1 MATDTDAAASATSPA
16 PTSANNEAPKDS
28 SAPPPRMTPMPD
40 TGEVE
45 LLCSQCNNLVPL
57 RIAPPTPLPG
67 DRIYRFFCVTC
78 YPDQSTRQRLTTA
91 AAATA
96 AALAVG
102 WRLTGDG
109 VPPCR
114 QRSHAPESTVS
125 DRYVRKVLNDSGEPT
140 GDEIFLHLLP
150 RSWADAT
157 HVAAYNMHI
166 LSGRQQTYV
175 DLPATTITRAG
186 RVSRCCQPN
195 HPSRCSLAL
204 TSSNATQRSR
214 SPNSL
219 PTHSLSLIVVARSL
233 QLISLEERPDRV
245 HRPALGSFVSRA
257 STCPSASAYRDI
269 AHSPRGSCLRL
280 AAIIVQERVPSWRN
294 SILASLNNHRCAAF
308 SSRPPA
314 SDRKNNGY
322 WSLLFTDAPY
332 LFNKATI
339 KKADDEAQPASDCTQ
354 GSASPDRDDKKKKK
368 RKRQAELVGM
378 PAVCG
383 SVGYTREH
391 PRVHIVLVALLLTQ
405 LSIQCLRC
413 HVQNKKA
420 AKAQKQKVT
429 PTPTPL
435 FTRPFYRT

>member
-219 PTHSLSLIVVARSL
+219 PTHSLLSSLLDPCSSFHWKNDLTEFIDLHWDRLCPERVRARAPRRIEISLTHRVVHACASLPSSCRSVFHRGVTRSL
-233 QLISLEERPDRV
+233 
-245 HRPALGSFVSRA
+245 HRSTTTVVPPSRA
-257 STCPSASAYRDI
+257 ALPHPTARTTATGACCSPMLPISSTKPPSKRPTTRHSRRRTARKAPRRPIAMTRRRRSASVRPSSLA
-269 AHSPRGSCLRL
+269 CLRYVAQSDTRANTHAYTL
-280 AAIIVQERVPSWRN
+280 LSLLCCSRN
-294 SILASLNNHRCAAF
+294 S
-308 SSRPPA
+308 PPNA
-314 SDRKNNGY
+314 CV
-322 WSLLFTDAPY
+322 
-332 LFNKATI
+332 AT
-339 KKADDEAQPASDCTQ
+339 
-354 GSASPDRDDKKKKK
+354 
-368 RKRQAELVGM
+368 
-378 PAVCG
+378 
-383 SVGYTREH
+383 
-391 PRVHIVLVALLLTQ
+391 
-405 LSIQCLRC
+405 
-413 HVQNKKA
+413 
-420 AKAQKQKVT
+420 
-429 PTPTPL
+429 
-435 FTRPFYRT
+435 YRTRRLPRRRSKR